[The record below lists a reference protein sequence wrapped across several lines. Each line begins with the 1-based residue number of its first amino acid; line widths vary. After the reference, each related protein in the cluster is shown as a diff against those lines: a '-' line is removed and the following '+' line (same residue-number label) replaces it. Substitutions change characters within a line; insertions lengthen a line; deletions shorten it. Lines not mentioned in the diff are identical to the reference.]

1 MHFIMRTQALTFF
14 SGKKRNNDQEFTLL
28 QYFWA
33 STALAILITMPM
45 IGLMLYFH
53 YNYNNLLL
61 GTLTGFLV
69 HSIVLVYSKRISS
82 MLIKFVSL

>member
-14 SGKKRNNDQEFTLL
+14 GKKRNNDQEFTML